1 MFGGNRTST
10 APIQLKFG
18 GSDPYCQKINFLE
31 NNFKSTTPYDVIVD
45 IWKSDFR
52 CTYSIEIW

>member
-18 GSDPYCQKINFLE
+18 RSGPYCQEINFLE
-31 NNFKSTTPYDVIVD
+31 NNFKSTTPYDVIGD
-45 IWKSDFR
+45 I
-52 CTYSIEIW
+52 